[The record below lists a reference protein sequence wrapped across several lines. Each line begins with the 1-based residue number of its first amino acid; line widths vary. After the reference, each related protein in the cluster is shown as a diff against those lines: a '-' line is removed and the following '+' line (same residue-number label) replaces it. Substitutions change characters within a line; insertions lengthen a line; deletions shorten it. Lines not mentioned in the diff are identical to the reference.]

1 MYALANG
8 LSYNPATG
16 ILTWEKSPS
25 ANVAPGQSAG
35 SFDGRGYRVV
45 SVGGKRW
52 SAHRL
57 IWTMVN
63 GPIPSGYDIDHIN
76 GDRQDNRLENLRLLT
91 RAENNQNTRSA
102 RRDSKSGLQGVNLHR
117 RSGLFNAR
125 IKLNGISQSLG
136 YFKTSAEAHEAYVQR
151 KREIHPANTI

>member
-1 MYALANG
+1 MYALADG
-8 LSYNPATG
+8 LSYDPATG
-16 ILTWEKSPS
+16 ILTWETSPS
-25 ANVAPGQSAG
+25 ANVTPGQNAG
-35 SFDGRGYRVV
+35 SFDGHGYRVV

-52 SAHRL
+52 GAHRL

-63 GPIPSGYDIDHIN
+63 GPIPSGYDVDHIN

-91 RAENNQNTRSA
+91 RAENNQNTRAA
-102 RRDSKSGLQGVNLHR
+102 RRDSKSGLQGVTSHR

-136 YFKTSAEAHEAYVQR
+136 YFKTAAEAHEAYLQR
-151 KREIHPANTI
+151 KREIHPASTI